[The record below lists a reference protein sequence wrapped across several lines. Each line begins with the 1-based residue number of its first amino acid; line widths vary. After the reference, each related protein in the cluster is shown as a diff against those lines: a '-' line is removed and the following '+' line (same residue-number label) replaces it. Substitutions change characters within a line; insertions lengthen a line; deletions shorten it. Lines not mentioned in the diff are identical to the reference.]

1 MTHLAFMTLSGW
13 VIVAIV
19 AGALLV
25 ATALAYIATSPV
37 RALIAWLATLGI
49 QAEIGAFHL
58 GVSDVLAIPLAMWGV
73 LLMIERPPA
82 LTKLRVTLLAF
93 AGIFLTWAHLTAM
106 FYRGHLSKW
115 TYVNKDV
122 GLLEMLLCVGAIISI
137 VDSRE
142 RLRQASEAL
151 TAGGS
156 ALNLVGLLL
165 ALISLRTGFGG
176 FVLYDG
182 LRYVGFM
189 ADPNAW
195 AGFLAVIA
203 IFQLCLLIFDQK
215 ERTGLSRTIQW
226 INVGFLVIGVFVSM
240 SRGAMASLIVGM
252 ACTLIFMTPRR
263 RLAVGSGMTLIGAL
277 VSIPLW
283 GSGLISTVVDRISEP
298 GGVAIR
304 VEINRAAWDMYTSS
318 VASMT
323 TGVGIGTFL
332 DSAPKLGLVNQI
344 HNSFLWLLVE
354 GGPLLLLAFLAILGL
369 AIAQTVKGTK
379 APVVSV
385 VAIAIFCSLASCLVL
400 FNTVEGLYQRQFWL
414 LVALPDVLAAIS
426 ERVQVFTLS
435 VRSHGDGA
443 VVSN

>member
-1 MTHLAFMTLSGW
+1 MTLSGW
-13 VIVAIV
+13 VIGAIA
-19 AGALLV
+19 AGGVLAAAVLV
-25 ATALAYIATSPV
+25 YICTSPV
-37 RALIAWLATLGI
+37 RSLMAWVATLGI
-49 QAEIGAFHL
+49 QAEIGSFHL
-58 GVSDVLAIPLAMWGV
+58 GLSDVLAIPLAMWGI

-82 LTKLRVTLLAF
+82 LSKLRVTLLAF

-142 RLRQASEAL
+142 RLRQAGDAL

-156 ALNLVGLLL
+156 ILNLVGLLL
-165 ALISLRTGFGG
+165 AVISLRTGFGG

-203 IFQLCLLIFDQK
+203 IFQLCLLIFDQRG
-215 ERTGLSRTIQW
+215 RTALATRIQW
-226 INVGFLVIGVFVSM
+226 TNLGLLVIGVFVSM
-240 SRGAMASLIVGM
+240 SRGAMAALIFGM

-263 RLAVGSGMTLIGAL
+263 RLTVGSGMALIGAL

-283 GSGLISTVVDRISEP
+283 GSGLISTVIDRISEP
-298 GGVAIR
+298 GGVAVR
-304 VEINRAAWDMYTSS
+304 VEINRAGWHMYTGSPM
-318 VASMT
+318 SMM

-332 DSAPKLGLVNQI
+332 DSAPKLGLENQI

-354 GGPLLLLAFLAILGL
+354 GGPVLLLAFLAILGI
-369 AIAQTVKGTK
+369 AISHTVKGAK
-379 APVVSV
+379 APEVSV
-385 VAIAIFCSLASCLVL
+385 TAIAIFCALASCLVL

-414 LVALPDVLAAIS
+414 LVALPDVFAAIR
-426 ERVQVFTLS
+426 ERVRVVTLS
-435 VRSHGDGA
+435 VRSRPYGTMA
-443 VVSN
+443 VSN